1 MNYIQIFVTTILS
14 LLLGTN
20 TAAKHSLYKE
30 PTKED
35 FTKKLNCWVY
45 RNFYIIALV
54 FLVAVFVTFIF
65 VCFAIVGLS
74 ATESG
79 MLRNF
84 INGGVI

>member
-1 MNYIQIFVTTILS
+1 MNYINLFITTILS

-45 RNFYIIALV
+45 RNFYIIVLV
-54 FLVAVFVTFIF
+54 ILVAVFVTFIF
-65 VCFAIVGLS
+65 TCFAIVGLS

-84 INGGVI
+84 VNGGVI

>member
-1 MNYIQIFVTTILS
+1 MNYFNYFITTILS

-35 FTKKLNCWVY
+35 FSKKLNCWVY

-54 FLVAVFVTFIF
+54 FLVAVFVTCIIS
-65 VCFAIVGLS
+65 CFYICGLS

-79 MLRNF
+79 MMRNF